1 MKKRDS
7 PFLYVLIILIVFFS
21 FVFFHSE
28 LKSLSRTL
36 VSFYGYWG
44 LFLSVVVL
52 DIPIQ
57 PISPVVL
64 ALGATFGDADL
75 ITASLVGGM
84 GSCLAGVLD
93 YSVGAK
99 VGAKGFKRWFGE
111 EHLTKGEELFEKY
124 GVWAV
129 MMGAVSPIPYSAVCW
144 TAGIYRMKFSVF
156 VITICLTRIPYF
168 FFGSLVGFLL

>member
-1 MKKRDS
+1 MEKRDFS
-7 PFLYVLIILIVFFS
+7 FLYLLIIVLIFFLFVVFY
-21 FVFFHSE
+21 SE
-28 LKSLSRTL
+28 LKNFSRMLISL
-36 VSFYGYWG
+36 YGYWG

-64 ALGATFGDADL
+64 ALGATFGGADL
-75 ITASLVGGM
+75 MTASLVGGM
-84 GSCLAGVLD
+84 GSCLAGVVD

-99 VGAKGFKRWFGE
+99 VGARGFKRWFGE

-129 MMGAVSPIPYSAVCW
+129 MMGAVSPVPYSAVCW
-144 TAGIYRMKFSVF
+144 TAGIYRMKFSVYL
-156 VITICLTRIPYF
+156 ITIFLTRIPYF